1 MAGLAGIYVDDILFT
16 GEGEAVDGF
25 VRAVQGIWTTSEPE
39 FVQPGKS
46 VRFCG
51 FNLHGLE
58 SGGFLLNQEDYIRDL
73 LLRYPHVVGTSEVPY
88 LKEEEP
94 PAEGPNLQTLRQAQA
109 YGGAFQWLSCR
120 SRPDIAYATNRI
132 AQLMSKFPAYAVAST
147 ETLLKYLRH
156 TCDFGLRF
164 DPVESEAMF
173 GESDQLGAPRQLALL
188 EIFADASFAP
198 ANQKSQTG
206 VIATFG
212 GAAVAWLSTRQSVVS
227 LSTAEAELHST
238 IDGITLLHVL
248 GPIIA
253 ELLEMPV
260 RKTGV
265 Q

>member
-1 MAGLAGIYVDDILFT
+1 
-16 GEGEAVDGF
+16 
-25 VRAVQGIWTTSEPE
+25 
-39 FVQPGKS
+39 
-46 VRFCG
+46 
-51 FNLHGLE
+51 
-58 SGGFLLNQEDYIRDL
+58 
-73 LLRYPHVVGTSEVPY
+73 
-88 LKEEEP
+88 
-94 PAEGPNLQTLRQAQA
+94 
-109 YGGAFQWLSCR
+109 
-120 SRPDIAYATNRI
+120 
-132 AQLMSKFPAYAVAST
+132 MSKFPAYAVACS
-147 ETLLKYLRH
+147 EILLKYLRR

-188 EIFADASFAP
+188 EIFADASFAQ

-206 VIATFG
+206 VVATFG

-260 RKTGV
+260 RKLVYNDNVSCVTLFTAPS
-265 Q
+265 